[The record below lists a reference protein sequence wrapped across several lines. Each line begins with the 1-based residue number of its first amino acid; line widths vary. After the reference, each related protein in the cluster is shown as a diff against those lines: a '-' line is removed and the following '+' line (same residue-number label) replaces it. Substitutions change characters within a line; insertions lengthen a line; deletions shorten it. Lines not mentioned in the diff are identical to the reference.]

1 MKKLRFR
8 LIHAELITR
17 SGYRVPITVIET
29 LGKGLLDSKRQ
40 RNTRQ
45 RFWRTIVGSI
55 DRSIFAQKWK
65 STKWRE
71 RKEYRIEGNNKTEI
85 VVLA

>member
-8 LIHAELITR
+8 LIHVELITR

-45 RFWRTIVGSI
+45 RYWRTIVPLI
-55 DRSIFAQKWK
+55 IQFLPRNEKAQ
-65 STKWRE
+65 SDMRE
-71 RKEYRIEGNNKTEI
+71 KNTE
-85 VVLA
+85 

>member
-8 LIHAELITR
+8 LIHVELITR

-55 DRSIFAQKWK
+55 DRSVFYPEMKK
-65 STKWRE
+65 HKVTRE
-71 RKEYRIEGNNKTEI
+71 KK
-85 VVLA
+85 